1 MEQKI
6 IDLLRKPSNIPV
18 NSLVWFSSFVGN
30 MYIACVT
37 RHGKPTPKQH
47 VGSVVSINYDWYWC
61 KG

>member
-30 MYIACVT
+30 IYIYVT
-37 RHGKPTPKQH
+37 RHSKPTPKQH
-47 VGSVVSINYDWYWC
+47 VGSVVSIYYD
-61 KG
+61 

>member
-18 NSLVWFSSFVGN
+18 NSLLWFSSFVGN
-30 MYIACVT
+30 IYIACVT

-47 VGSVVSINYDWYWC
+47 VGSVVSINYD
-61 KG
+61 